1 MVKKCGSLGL
11 EKQICGFLDKYLDNA
26 VVPQRGAP
34 IKKNVG
40 KKLILSAVIVS
51 PEEVFIVVT

>member
-11 EKQICGFLDKYLDNA
+11 EKQICGFLDKYLDSA

-40 KKLILSAVIVS
+40 KKLI
-51 PEEVFIVVT
+51 